1 MHGAIHQLSHMPLWC
16 VEGLHLYPKAPGFV
30 VNMANCTT
38 TVPSSIMM
46 LSYAGQMGSSELEFF
61 RHRIH
66 LERDSVRR
74 AKNFLRAQ
82 RTSFQSRQRELKQQ
96 QLDGSKTARSML
108 DQLYQVMKESVTEL
122 SCSTYWYQ
130 LKEGRSYNLKS
141 SSYMAAEQH
150 KLYWINFFWY
160 WKIQLLNITPALID
174 ISWRGRCYW

>member
-1 MHGAIHQLSHMPLWC
+1 MFLFCGMFRLAQFVLRIKQPGCEADQSPTSSTKINAWSYTSAPPC
-16 VEGLHLYPKAPGFV
+16 VFV
-30 VNMANCTT
+30 VCRVTSPLFYRTRLCCEYGLLYNKF
-38 TVPSSIMM
+38 VIGGLPSSVMM

-108 DQLYQVMKESVTEL
+108 DQLYQVMSL
-122 SCSTYWYQ
+122 
-130 LKEGRSYNLKS
+130 
-141 SSYMAAEQH
+141 A
-150 KLYWINFFWY
+150 
-160 WKIQLLNITPALID
+160 PALTNV
-174 ISWRGRCYW
+174 S

>member
-1 MHGAIHQLSHMPLWC
+1 
-16 VEGLHLYPKAPGFV
+16 

-122 SCSTYWYQ
+122 SCSTY
-130 LKEGRSYNLKS
+130 
-141 SSYMAAEQH
+141 
-150 KLYWINFFWY
+150 
-160 WKIQLLNITPALID
+160 
-174 ISWRGRCYW
+174 

>member
-1 MHGAIHQLSHMPLWC
+1 
-16 VEGLHLYPKAPGFV
+16 
-30 VNMANCTT
+30 
-38 TVPSSIMM
+38 M

-108 DQLYQVMKESVTEL
+108 DQLYQVMKVSVTEL
-122 SCSTYWYQ
+122 S
-130 LKEGRSYNLKS
+130 S
-141 SSYMAAEQH
+141 SAYCCH
-150 KLYWINFFWY
+150 L
-160 WKIQLLNITPALID
+160 
-174 ISWRGRCYW
+174 

>member
-1 MHGAIHQLSHMPLWC
+1 
-16 VEGLHLYPKAPGFV
+16 
-30 VNMANCTT
+30 
-38 TVPSSIMM
+38 MM

-108 DQLYQVMKESVTEL
+108 DQLYQVTKESATKL
-122 SCSTYWYQ
+122 GCSTYWCQ
-130 LKEGRSYNLKS
+130 LKGVEL
-141 SSYMAAEQH
+141 
-150 KLYWINFFWY
+150 
-160 WKIQLLNITPALID
+160 TT
-174 ISWRGRCYW
+174 